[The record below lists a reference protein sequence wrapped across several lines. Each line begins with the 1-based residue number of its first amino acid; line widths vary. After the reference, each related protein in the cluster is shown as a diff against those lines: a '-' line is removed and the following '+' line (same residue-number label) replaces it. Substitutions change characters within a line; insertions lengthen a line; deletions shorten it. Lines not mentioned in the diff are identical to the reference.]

1 MSALTNMRLVAT
13 REFTERGRSRTFL
26 LSNLFILVVIIAA
39 VVVPVLLSGGADEHR
54 LGVVG
59 DEAAAVAAA
68 AVGGQGAFDVVLEV
82 VPVADRAAAERA
94 LVDGTLDSVLV
105 DARVLLV
112 DAPVPGAVRTLLS
125 QASGATVLGLTLAEA
140 GVAPEAVAG
149 LLVPLA
155 IERVERPDG
164 EGGGIDFESPTF
176 LLAFLAAFTLYGLLA
191 LLGQWVAQG
200 IVEEKQSR
208 VVEVLLSAVRPGELL
223 VGKVVGLGALGL
235 AQLAVLAGAGIGA
248 TAVLSGV
255 DLPPGGLRVIAV
267 VLAWFVPGYLLY
279 AMLFA
284 LTASTVSRVEDLQ
297 SASLIPI
304 AVLVGALL
312 AAQAVLADPTS
323 TLAGVVTYVPF
334 TAPIV
339 QPALVAAGAVGWGGT
354 LVSLAIALA
363 TLGVLVPLT
372 ARVYRG
378 GVLRTAKVSLREA
391 LRAGRNGRNGR

>member
-1 MSALTNMRLVAT
+1 MRLVAT

-26 LSNLFILVVIIAA
+26 LSNLFILVVILAA
-39 VVVPVLLSGGADEHR
+39 VVVPVLLSGGDAEHR
-54 LGVVG
+54 LGIVG

-68 AVGGQGAFDVVLEV
+68 AVAGQGAFDVVLDV

-94 LVDGTLDSVLV
+94 LTDGTLDSVLV

-112 DAPVPGAVRTLLS
+112 DGSVSGAVRTLLS

-140 GVAPEAVAG
+140 GVDPATVA
-149 LLVPLA
+149 
-155 IERVERPDG
+155 
-164 EGGGIDFESPTF
+164 S
-176 LLAFLAAFTLYGLLA
+176 
-191 LLGQWVAQG
+191 
-200 IVEEKQSR
+200 
-208 VVEVLLSAVRPGELL
+208 LL

-235 AQLAVLAGAGIGA
+235 AQLAVLAGTGIGA

-284 LTASTVSRVEDLQ
+284 LTAATVSRVEDLQ

-323 TLAGVVTYVPF
+323 TLASVVTFVPF

-354 LVSLAIALA
+354 LVSLAIAVA
-363 TLGVLVPLT
+363 TLGVLVPIT

-378 GVLRTAKVSLREA
+378 GVLRTAKVSMREA
-391 LRAGRNGRNGR
+391 LRAGRNGR

>member
-1 MSALTNMRLVAT
+1 MSVLTNVRLVAT

-26 LSNLFILVVIIAA
+26 LSNLFILVVIVAA
-39 VVVPVLLSGGADEHR
+39 VVVPVLLSGGDSEHR

-59 DEAAAVAAA
+59 DEAAAVASA
-68 AVGGQGAFDVVLEV
+68 AVAGQGAFDVELDV

-94 LVDGTLDSVLV
+94 LADGTLDSVLV

-112 DAPVPGAVRTLLS
+112 DGSVPGAVRTLLS

-140 GVAPEAVAG
+140 GVDPATLAS

-155 IERVERPDG
+155 VERIERADG
-164 EGGGIDFESPTF
+164 DGRGIDFESPTF

-235 AQLAVLAGAGIGA
+235 AQLAVLAGTGIGA

-284 LTASTVSRVEDLQ
+284 LTAATVSRVEDLQ

-323 TLAGVVTYVPF
+323 TLAGIVTYVPF

-354 LVSLAIALA
+354 LVSLAIAVA

-378 GVLRTAKVSLREA
+378 GVLRTAKVSMREA
-391 LRAGRNGRNGR
+391 LRAGRNGR

>member
-1 MSALTNMRLVAT
+1 MSALTNVRLIAA

-26 LSNLFILVVIIAA
+26 LSNLFILVVIVAA
-39 VVVPVLLSGGADEHR
+39 VVVPVLLAGGDDAHR

-68 AVGGQGAFDVVLEV
+68 AVGGQDAFGVELDVVAF
-82 VPVADRAAAERA
+82 ADRASAERA
-94 LVDGTLDSVLV
+94 LRDGTLDSALV
-105 DARVLLV
+105 DAQVLLV
-112 DAPVPGAVRTLLS
+112 DGGVSGAVRTLLA
-125 QASGATVLGLTLAEA
+125 QASGATVLDITLAEA
-140 GVAPEAVAG
+140 GVDAAEVAR

-155 IERVERPDG
+155 VERIERD
-164 EGGGIDFESPTF
+164 GGGGALDFESPTF
-176 LLAFLAAFTLYGLLA
+176 VLALLAAFVLYGLLA

-223 VGKVVGLGALGL
+223 VGKVAGLGALGL
-235 AQLAVLAGAGIGA
+235 AQLALLAGTGIGA
-248 TAVLSGV
+248 SALLSGV
-255 DLPPGGLRVIAV
+255 DLPGGGLAIIAV

-284 LTASTVSRVEDLQ
+284 LTAATVSRVEDLQ

-304 AVLVGALL
+304 AVLVGALI
-312 AAQAVLADPTS
+312 AAQSVLTDPTS
-323 TLAGVVTYVPF
+323 TLAGIVAYVPF

-354 LVSLAIALA
+354 LVSLAIAAA

-372 ARVYRG
+372 ARIYRG
-378 GVLRTAKVSLREA
+378 GLLRTAKVSMREA
-391 LRAGRNGRNGR
+391 LRAGRNGR